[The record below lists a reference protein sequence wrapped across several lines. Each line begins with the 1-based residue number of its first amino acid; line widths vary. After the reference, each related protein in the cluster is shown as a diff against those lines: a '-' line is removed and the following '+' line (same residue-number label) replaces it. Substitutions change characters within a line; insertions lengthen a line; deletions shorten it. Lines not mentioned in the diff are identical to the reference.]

1 MFQIE
6 RLKLLLFLVKEA
18 AINYHAAIWM
28 PHSPAQVNSQS
39 RCLLPSHFSLC
50 IHGFEVCQI
59 KAGITWVGTDF
70 SVC

>member
-6 RLKLLLFLVKEA
+6 RLKLSLFLVKEA